1 MPPSELYQSLCRVFD
16 TCSWSYTEVSGREVI
31 RAGFEAH
38 HTRVELHVQ
47 VFAALSAVSVVAE
60 SSRVTTDPARRERL
74 AEAVCRVNQ
83 SLTVGNFELDWDLG
97 RVFFRAT
104 NLFAN
109 PAGDEGI
116 ISGLVHSTVAEMDR
130 FAPIEAVIH
139 RATGSVL
146 SSLDVAALIRR
157 DDLLPEVPEMETS
170 PH

>member
-1 MPPSELYQSLCRVFD
+1 MPPSELYQNLCRVFD
-16 TCSWSYTEVSGREVI
+16 SCSWSYTEVSGREVI

-47 VFAALSAVSVVAE
+47 VFSALTAVSVVAE
-60 SSRVTTDPARRERL
+60 SPRATSDPARRERL
-74 AEAVCRVNQ
+74 AEAICRVNQ

-104 NLFAN
+104 NLFPD
-109 PAGDEGI
+109 PAGEEGI
-116 ISGLVHSTVAEMDR
+116 IAGLVHSTVAEMDR

-139 RATGSVL
+139 RAEGSVL
-146 SSLDVAALIRR
+146 ASLDVAALIRR
-157 DDLLPEVPEMETS
+157 DDLLPEIPEMETS